1 MKKLVTSGSLVVI
14 TSFLPFAAEAQT
26 LQRILVMISDVMGML
41 IPMALSAAL
50 IAFFW
55 GLAKFIW
62 NSGSAETR
70 QQGMSIMIS
79 GVAALFVMVSIWG
92 LVARIAEVFC
102 RYLLMMGE
110 MLARNL
116 PTILPVSERFLL
128 GHLRV
133 AVALAGETSFF
144 LGCSLATPFFIL

>member
-1 MKKLVTSGSLVVI
+1 MKKLVASSSLVI
-14 TSFLPFAAEAQT
+14 AASFLPYVAGAQT
-26 LQRILVMISDVMGML
+26 LQRILVMVSDVMGML

-79 GVAALFVMVSIWG
+79 GIAALFVMVSIWG
-92 LVARIAEVFC
+92 LVA
-102 RYLLMMGE
+102 LLQRTLG
-110 MLARNL
+110 
-116 PTILPVSERFLL
+116 VSSVTRVPAPSICGQGGCGTFAPD
-128 GHLRV
+128 LR
-133 AVALAGETSFF
+133 
-144 LGCSLATPFFIL
+144 

>member
-92 LVARIAEVFC
+92 LVA
-102 RYLLMMGE
+102 LLQRSLG
-110 MLARNL
+110 
-116 PTILPVSERFLL
+116 VSSVTKVPAPSICGQGGCGTFAPD
-128 GHLRV
+128 LR
-133 AVALAGETSFF
+133 
-144 LGCSLATPFFIL
+144 

>member
-1 MKKLVTSGSLVVI
+1 MKKLAVSGSLVI
-14 TSFLPFAAEAQT
+14 LTSFMPYVAGAQT

-62 NSGSAETR
+62 NSGNAETR

-79 GVAALFVMVSIWG
+79 GIAALFVMVSIWG
-92 LVARIAEVFC
+92 LVA
-102 RYLLMMGE
+102 LLQRTLG
-110 MLARNL
+110 
-116 PTILPVSERFLL
+116 VSSVTRVPAPSICGQGGCGTFAPD
-128 GHLRV
+128 LR
-133 AVALAGETSFF
+133 
-144 LGCSLATPFFIL
+144 